1 MKKTGLKRYVYDFS
15 VNYASI
21 DVDDIVGTH
30 KYLMKKDDIKCL
42 DLLTK
47 TFIGL
52 LRVCTIEN
60 FGKSLTFNSKG
71 SIKCVS
77 LNNQPRKARPTWKPW
92 WKIFFIHLL
101 LVLLSVTEVVILL
114 IIHMLAFVFQ
124 MKFKNEFKSV

>member
-15 VNYASI
+15 VNYDSI
-21 DVDDIVGTH
+21 DVDDIVDTH

-60 FGKSLTFNSKG
+60 FGKSLTFNSKR
-71 SIKCVS
+71 SIKCVF

-92 WKIFFIHLL
+92 WKIFFYSFTVRVTKCDRSCNTIDNPHACVC
-101 LVLLSVTEVVILL
+101 VLNGI
-114 IIHMLAFVFQ
+114 
-124 MKFKNEFKSV
+124 

>member
-15 VNYASI
+15 VSYDSI

-52 LRVCTIEN
+52 LRNGTIEN

-77 LNNQPRKARPTWKPW
+77 LNNQPCKARPT
-92 WKIFFIHLL
+92 
-101 LVLLSVTEVVILL
+101 
-114 IIHMLAFVFQ
+114 
-124 MKFKNEFKSV
+124 